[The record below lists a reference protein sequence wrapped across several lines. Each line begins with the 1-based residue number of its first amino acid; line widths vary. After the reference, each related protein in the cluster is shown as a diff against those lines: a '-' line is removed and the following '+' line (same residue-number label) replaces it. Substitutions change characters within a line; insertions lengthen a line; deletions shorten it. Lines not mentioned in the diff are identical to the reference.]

1 MRRYSTRKRE
11 AIGVKD
17 IFTKIFGTKEDKQL
31 KQKAINFFKS
41 QGWNIDKIKVI
52 NQNNQKFITNGS
64 DIYLVYNDT
73 KDNFDAQITHQIE
86 QFVAYLIEQ
95 FDVAISSFD
104 TTKINKYLRNL
115 KFFPIDTNM
124 NFIRIK

>member
-11 AIGVKD
+11 AID
-17 IFTKIFGTKEDKQL
+17 ILTKIFGTKEDKQL
-31 KQKAINFFKS
+31 KEKAINFFKS
-41 QGWNIDKIKVI
+41 QGWNINKIQVI
-52 NQNNQKFITNGS
+52 NQNNQKFIINGS

-73 KDNFDAQITHQIE
+73 KDRFDAQITHQIE
-86 QFVAYLIEQ
+86 QFVVDLIKQ

-104 TTKINKYLRNL
+104 RTKINKYLSKL

-124 NFIRIK
+124 SFIRIK